1 MPIGEPSAPEVV
13 ASIRVEDDELPGDIA
28 VSDRIYW
35 ILGAAIHA
43 VDKDGSGAGM
53 LAAASYP
60 TRILAD
66 ATFVYWY
73 SDGAKQVQRVR
84 TAGGAPETLADST
97 YINGLAQDCRAV
109 YWTTWHTEELPA
121 SVFKLAK

>member
-1 MPIGEPSAPEVV
+1 MRQSEWTCLAVFAALSTALSCNAIWGISEGEIA
-13 ASIRVEDDELPGDIA
+13 DD
-28 VSDRIYW
+28 
-35 ILGAAIHA
+35 
-43 VDKDGSGAGM
+43 AGM
-53 LAAASYP
+53 LAAANYP

-73 SDGAKQVQRVR
+73 SDGAKQLQRVR
-84 TAGGAPETLADST
+84 TSGGAPETLADST

>member
-1 MPIGEPSAPEVV
+1 MRQSECTCLAVCAALSTALSCNAIWGIFEGE
-13 ASIRVEDDELPGDIA
+13 IRDDPA
-28 VSDRIYW
+28 T
-35 ILGAAIHA
+35 A
-43 VDKDGSGAGM
+43 DGSGAGT
-53 LAAASYP
+53 LAAANYP

-73 SDGAKQVQRVR
+73 SDGAKQLQRVR
-84 TAGGAPETLADST
+84 TSGGAPETLADST
-97 YINGLAQDCRAV
+97 YINGLARDRRAI